1 MDFTL
6 CIETSGPHCSL
17 ALEANGH
24 VYAREAVLE
33 RSHNEH
39 LLNMLDELY
48 LEAGVK
54 PAETSLIGF
63 GCGPGSFTGVR
74 IAASACQAIAMRA
87 EARVVPISSSAAL
100 AATALRAHEQAAAVV
115 VAIRSRGDAYYL
127 SHYVRDAHGGPL
139 QTREDE
145 LLTAD
150 PGWLT
155 PGELVVGSVPAWLAV
170 DSSAADLTPSAR
182 DMLPLA
188 QAAHMSGRSVAPEQA
203 LPRYFAGDSP
213 WRKRRAG

>member
-1 MDFTL
+1 MTLTL

-17 ALEANGH
+17 ALETNGH
-24 VYAREAVLE
+24 VYARDELLE

-39 LLNMLDELY
+39 LLAMLDELY
-48 LEAGVK
+48 QEAGVK
-54 PAETSLIGF
+54 PVETELVGF

-87 EARVVPISSSAAL
+87 DARVVPVSSSAAL
-100 AATALRAHEQAAAVV
+100 AATALNAHEEAPAVV

-127 SHYVRDAHGGPL
+127 SRYVRDAHGGVL
-139 QTREDE
+139 QTHEDE
-145 LLTAD
+145 LVTAA
-150 PGWLT
+150 PGWLAS
-155 PGELVVGSVPAWLAV
+155 GELIAGTVPDWLGV
-170 DSSAADLTPSAR
+170 DSPAAGLKPGAR

-188 QAAHMSGRSVAPEQA
+188 QATHRSGRSVAPEQA

-213 WRKRRAG
+213 WRKQGAG